1 MIQQLF
7 KQMFAEKRIFL
18 AAAILLFAAS
28 FAATAI
34 QLRGV
39 SDSTCFMDA
48 FPAVSANMR
57 YAIYPI
63 GIFIII
69 ALLKD
74 EFSISN
80 VLRRKNQLNLW
91 VYLVLK
97 TGLISIYLSIATF
110 ISVSI
115 VGLIIGNSFC
125 NWNDPASFCVYFTN
139 LYFGNINIT
148 MLLITFFLC
157 ILSGMYVVGMVC
169 LISYWFFNNYIV
181 GAIIA
186 LALCIGGTGLQINY
200 NSKRGITYDM
210 IYQGIDPRY
219 QYIYPLLLVVVLAAF
234 GLLKQ
239 KREFLAKA
247 GES

>member
-1 MIQQLF
+1 
-7 KQMFAEKRIFL
+7 
-18 AAAILLFAAS
+18 
-28 FAATAI
+28 
-34 QLRGV
+34 
-39 SDSTCFMDA
+39 
-48 FPAVSANMR
+48 
-57 YAIYPI
+57 
-63 GIFIII
+63 
-69 ALLKD
+69 
-74 EFSISN
+74 
-80 VLRRKNQLNLW
+80 
-91 VYLVLK
+91 
-97 TGLISIYLSIATF
+97 
-110 ISVSI
+110 
-115 VGLIIGNSFC
+115 
-125 NWNDPASFCVYFTN
+125 
-139 LYFGNINIT
+139 

-169 LISYWFFNNYIV
+169 LISYWFFNNYIA

>member
-1 MIQQLF
+1 
-7 KQMFAEKRIFL
+7 MFAEKRIFL

-125 NWNDPASFCVYFTN
+125 NWNDPASFCAYFTN
-139 LYFGNINIT
+139 LYFENINIT

-157 ILSGMYVVGMVC
+157 VLSGMYVVGMVC
-169 LISYWFFNNYIV
+169 LISYWFFNNYIA

>member
-18 AAAILLFAAS
+18 AAAILLFEAS

-80 VLRRKNQLNLW
+80 VLRRKKP
-91 VYLVLK
+91 VK
-97 TGLISIYLSIATF
+97 SMGLSGFENRIDQYLSFHCHIYIRF
-110 ISVSI
+110 HRWSDYRKQFLQLERSSQLLCLFYKSV
-115 VGLIIGNSFC
+115 L
-125 NWNDPASFCVYFTN
+125 
-139 LYFGNINIT
+139 
-148 MLLITFFLC
+148 
-157 ILSGMYVVGMVC
+157 
-169 LISYWFFNNYIV
+169 
-181 GAIIA
+181 
-186 LALCIGGTGLQINY
+186 
-200 NSKRGITYDM
+200 
-210 IYQGIDPRY
+210 
-219 QYIYPLLLVVVLAAF
+219 
-234 GLLKQ
+234 
-239 KREFLAKA
+239 
-247 GES
+247 

>member
-1 MIQQLF
+1 
-7 KQMFAEKRIFL
+7 MFAEKRIFL

-125 NWNDPASFCVYFTN
+125 NWNDPAIFCVYFTN
-139 LYFGNINIT
+139 L
-148 MLLITFFLC
+148 
-157 ILSGMYVVGMVC
+157 
-169 LISYWFFNNYIV
+169 
-181 GAIIA
+181 
-186 LALCIGGTGLQINY
+186 
-200 NSKRGITYDM
+200 
-210 IYQGIDPRY
+210 
-219 QYIYPLLLVVVLAAF
+219 
-234 GLLKQ
+234 
-239 KREFLAKA
+239 
-247 GES
+247 

>member
-1 MIQQLF
+1 MRQLF
-7 KQMFAEKRIFL
+7 KQMFAEKRMLI
-18 AAAILLFAAS
+18 AAFVLLFAAS

-34 QLRGV
+34 QLQGV

-74 EFSISN
+74 EFLVSN

-91 VYLVLK
+91 IYLVLK
-97 TGLISIYLSIATF
+97 TGLISIFLAITTF
-110 ISVSI
+110 VSVSI
-115 VGLIIGNSFC
+115 VGLMIGNSFC
-125 NWNDPASFCVYFTN
+125 NWNEPSSFCVYLTH
-139 LYFGNINIT
+139 LYFENINIT
-148 MLLITFFLC
+148 MLLVTFFLC
-157 ILSGMYVVGMVC
+157 ILSGMYVVGMIC
-169 LISYWFFNNYIV
+169 LASYWFFDNYII
-181 GAIIA
+181 GAIVA
-186 LALCIGGTGLQINY
+186 LALCIGGTGLKINY
-200 NSKRGITYDM
+200 NSNRGIAYDVV
-210 IYQGIDPRY
+210 YHGIDPRY
-219 QYIYPLLLVVVLAAF
+219 QYIYPFLLVAVLAACGF
-234 GLLKQ
+234 LKQ

>member
-97 TGLISIYLSIATF
+97 TGLISIYLSFHCHIYIRF
-110 ISVSI
+110 HRWSDYRKQFLQLERSSQLLCLFYKSV
-115 VGLIIGNSFC
+115 L
-125 NWNDPASFCVYFTN
+125 
-139 LYFGNINIT
+139 
-148 MLLITFFLC
+148 
-157 ILSGMYVVGMVC
+157 
-169 LISYWFFNNYIV
+169 
-181 GAIIA
+181 
-186 LALCIGGTGLQINY
+186 
-200 NSKRGITYDM
+200 
-210 IYQGIDPRY
+210 
-219 QYIYPLLLVVVLAAF
+219 
-234 GLLKQ
+234 
-239 KREFLAKA
+239 
-247 GES
+247 